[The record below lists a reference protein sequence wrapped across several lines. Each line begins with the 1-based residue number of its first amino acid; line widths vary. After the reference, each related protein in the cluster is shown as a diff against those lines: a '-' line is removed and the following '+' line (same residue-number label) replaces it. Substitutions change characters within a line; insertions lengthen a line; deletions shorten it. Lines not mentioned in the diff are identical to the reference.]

1 METET
6 EDRIQNRN
14 DIIYLK
20 RGMTELKRVIKGY
33 NGTTGLV
40 GRAEKT
46 DLALGR
52 LEKGMGEIKTLLTGD
67 ASDSEDVGLKGKQR
81 DLRKMQKVVVRVAWL
96 LVSVFITGSIG
107 LIFYSI
113 QLRIAAMAAALP

>member
-1 METET
+1 MEEQSEERT
-6 EDRIQNRN
+6 QNRN

-20 RGMTELKRVIKGY
+20 RGMTELKRVVKGY
-33 NGTTGLV
+33 DGDTGLI

-46 DLALGR
+46 ELALGR

-67 ASDSEDVGLKGKQR
+67 VADSEDAGGMKGKQR
-81 DLRKMQKVVVRVAWL
+81 DLGKMQKSVVRVAWL
-96 LVSVFITGSIG
+96 LVSVFITGSAG

-113 QLRIAAMAAALP
+113 QLRMAVMAAAP

>member
-1 METET
+1 MEEKI
-6 EDRIQNRN
+6 ENRN

-33 NGTTGLV
+33 NGNTGLI

-67 ASDSEDVGLKGKQR
+67 DSDSEDTGGMRGNQR
-81 DLRKMQKVVVRVAWL
+81 DLRKMQRSVVRVAWL

-113 QLRIAAMAAALP
+113 QLRIAVMATTLP